1 MDYRAFA
8 ISAHGRQSDLL
19 VKSYGCP
26 YVIARQVGLRS

>member
-8 ISAHGRQSDLL
+8 ISAHGRQSDF
-19 VKSYGCP
+19 YGCP